1 MAERHADIA
10 ARITLVGQ
18 LQAVVTAMRGIAAAR
33 AQHARSLLP
42 AIDAFSRQVADA
54 IGRASSAVGD
64 GGSGTGSTAESA
76 GAPGADGKRSR
87 RPAEAGTV
95 LIAFCAEEGFA
106 GAFSERILDAA
117 TASGAPR
124 GPDHLIVVGT
134 RGIAAAHERG
144 LEVAAS
150 AAMPSRADEVERLAS
165 SLVDLL
171 VPLLAAGSGRVDV
184 LFTRQGED
192 GGMEADRRSV
202 LPLDHT
208 AFPAPAGGAAP
219 LTTIPPAMLV
229 ERLAMEY
236 VFAALCRGALHAFA
250 AENEARLRAMAAA
263 RSNIEQRLAGL
274 KRTERMLRQAEIT
287 SEIIELTAGAEAARG

>member
-54 IGRASSAVGD
+54 IGRASSAAGD
-64 GGSGTGSTAESA
+64 GGSGAGSA

-124 GPDHLIVVGT
+124 GGDHLIVVGT

-208 AFPAPAGGAAP
+208 AFPAPSGGAAP
-219 LTTIPPAMLV
+219 LTTIAPAMLV

-236 VFAALCRGALHAFA
+236 VFAALCRAALHAFA